1 MKRFFLGLLL
11 GGMVCAAPA
20 PTHAQAAIARASAA
34 VGDGLRGD
42 YYSGL
47 NFERFVKTRHDALI
61 DFYWPEEQPMPGVPA
76 EEFTVRWTGWLVPP
90 ITGHYVLHLTVDD
103 GARLWLDGKQLLDE
117 WRGQPL
123 GYYSVPIDL
132 QGGRP
137 YRLRLDY
144 CQYSREARALLLW
157 ERPKQPE
164 TLPTSSWRNLWGLRE
179 KVPTFA
185 SRFQETIPTRYL
197 FSRVPPA
204 PKLAVDLAPVA
215 VLARQPA
222 TPVVAPPVVASRP
235 VVVSK
240 PAVVVAKPKLAKAHA
255 PVKRKPRPKTDVAS
269 ASRLA
274 EQLLRGQAVT
284 ARTLFF
290 EQGKAS
296 LPAPVQ
302 ASLDTLAKM
311 LGRYPTLRLE
321 VQGHT
326 DNQGDPVLNQ
336 QLSMQRAEAVCEYLS
351 SRGIA
356 PSRLRPLGLG
366 GTQPVADNN
375 VPAERPRNR
384 RVVLRPLP

>member
-11 GGMVCAAPA
+11 GSMASSAPILA
-20 PTHAQAAIARASAA
+20 HAQAAVVHASAA

-47 NFERFVKTRHDALI
+47 NFERFVNTRHDVFI

-90 ITGHYVLHLTVDD
+90 VTGHYVLHLIVDD

-144 CQYSREARALLLW
+144 CQYSREARALLRW

-164 TLPTSSWRNLWGLRE
+164 TLPVSSWRSLWGFRE
-179 KVPTFA
+179 RIPTFA

-204 PKLAVDLAPVA
+204 PKLAADLAPVA

-222 TPVVAPPVVASRP
+222 APVVALPRVASQPVVASKP
-235 VVVSK
+235 LVV
-240 PAVVVAKPKLAKAHA
+240 AAKPKLAKAHTL
-255 PVKRKPRPKTDVAS
+255 VKRKPRPKTEAAS
-269 ASRLA
+269 ASKLA

-302 ASLDTLAKM
+302 ASLDTIARV
-311 LGRYPTLRLE
+311 LGRYPAFRLE

-336 QLSMQRAEAVCEYLS
+336 QLSRQRAEAVCQYLS
-351 SRGIA
+351 LRGVD
-356 PSRLRPLGLG
+356 PGRLRPLGLG

-375 VPAERPRNR
+375 LPAERPRNR